1 MPSYSNSN
9 PAKQMGL
16 ESMPHTCITD
26 AKGRLDDEDLN
37 LKDVFREINGRQLYA
52 RKVLRALIDH
62 AANEN
67 AKYAIAKE
75 ICDIASSASGTEAMA
90 KGLVALA
97 NSWVEYFFL
106 PRAPSSPASPIITP
120 C

>member
-1 MPSYSNSN
+1 MPYYSNFS
-9 PAKQMGL
+9 QTDGL
-16 ESMPHTCITD
+16 ESKQPTCITD
-26 AKGRLDDEDLN
+26 AKGRLDDEVF
-37 LKDVFREINGRQLYA
+37 KDGCREINGRKLYA

-75 ICDIASSASGTEAMA
+75 ICDIANSASGNEAMA

-106 PRAPSSPASPIITP
+106 PRAPPSYALSIITP

>member
-1 MPSYSNSN
+1 MRRDQVAQVAQAAQVARANFSLPF
-9 PAKQMGL
+9 
-16 ESMPHTCITD
+16 
-26 AKGRLDDEDLN
+26 
-37 LKDVFREINGRQLYA
+37 KDGCREINGRKLYA

-75 ICDIASSASGTEAMA
+75 ICDIANSASGNEAMA

-106 PRAPSSPASPIITP
+106 PRAPPSYALSIITP

>member
-1 MPSYSNSN
+1 MPYYSNLS
-9 PAKQMGL
+9 QTDGL
-16 ESMPHTCITD
+16 ESKPHTCITA
-26 AKGRLDDEDLN
+26 AKCRLDDEDF
-37 LKDVFREINGRQLYA
+37 KDGCREINGRKLYT
-52 RKVLRALIDH
+52 RKVLRAPIDH

-75 ICDIASSASGTEAMA
+75 ICDIANSASGTEAVA
-90 KGLVALA
+90 KALAALA

-106 PRAPSSPASPIITP
+106 ARAPPSYALSIITP